1 MADERDLTEHTI
13 ESKTAYLGRLL
24 HVREDRVRLP
34 DGSESRREY
43 LVHPGAAVMLAM
55 PDAASVLME
64 RQYRYALRQHV
75 YELPAGK
82 KSFPYHW
89 HIANEEGIYMLE
101 GECTLR
107 LAGKEIPLRAG
118 HYVALPI
125 GEEGAH
131 QLINNS
137 GATCRYLCFST
148 LQDPEVVIYPDSG
161 KIAFSHRGKEQTDR
175 TKWQMRKI
183 LAGAPELD
191 YFQGEE

>member
-1 MADERDLTEHTI
+1 MSETMEQSKYVVHADDVPARDIGKGSFGAKPKWLAWAAGNR
-13 ESKTAYLGRLL
+13 KLGCTL
-24 HVREDRVRLP
+24 
-34 DGSESRREY
+34 
-43 LVHPGAAVMLAM
+43 
-55 PDAASVLME
+55 
-64 RQYRYALRQHV
+64 

-89 HIANEEGIYMLE
+89 HIANEEGLYMLE

-183 LAGAPELD
+183 LAAQPELE
-191 YFQGEE
+191 YFHGEE